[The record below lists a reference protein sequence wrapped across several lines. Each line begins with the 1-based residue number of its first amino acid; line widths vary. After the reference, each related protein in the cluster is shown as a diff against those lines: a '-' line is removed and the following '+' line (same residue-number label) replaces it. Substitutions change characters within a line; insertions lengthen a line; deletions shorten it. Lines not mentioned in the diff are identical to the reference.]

1 MSYSYPRLWNTFTPT
16 EWFLLFSSFSL
27 GLHSII
33 LSCSP
38 SASLV
43 APSAA
48 AFRVP
53 NLLPAPR
60 MPGSVRF
67 PQLPS
72 CMLWVLTSLSSP
84 SLCLQPSSLLC
95 SGSTALS
102 PGCGDI
108 CWLDVT
114 NSNANL
120 SSAPSCKPLLQT
132 FSPATLPAQ
141 CSALP
146 TSDLRGAP

>member
-1 MSYSYPRLWNTFTPT
+1 MSYSYPWLWNTFTPT

-43 APSAA
+43 APSGA

-53 NLLPAPR
+53 NLLPAPQ

-95 SGSTALS
+95 LDPQPCHLGDTSALTRCHKLTCK
-102 PGCGDI
+102 PELGP
-108 CWLDVT
+108 LPQ
-114 NSNANL
+114 
-120 SSAPSCKPLLQT
+120 APSPNLFPSHPPGPVL
-132 FSPATLPAQ
+132 
-141 CSALP
+141 CSA
-146 TSDLRGAP
+146 DL